1 MPAGSAAIL
10 VALAA
15 VVALALGVLIR
26 QAPPLRRRL
35 VLILAVALTLRVS
48 LGVVLHL
55 TGAWHI
61 TQRGA
66 VTPDEAVIDYAAR
79 LRQNGDQRS
88 PVMLGGSLHTA
99 WLLVAAA
106 VYELWNSILAL
117 KLVNALLGT
126 VLVLP
131 TFLLGR
137 DLHSDKAGIWAAWG
151 MALLPTAVVWSAL
164 ALREPLIALTLTTL
178 VLTALRLFRSRRLAA
193 AAAYGGLSAIA
204 LLVLGFTRSYM
215 VPLMILLLLGAG
227 VAAAVRERGLR
238 PVGSALLVGTVGLGI
253 ILAVPRGVELA
264 RTTIALTGEQA
275 PTVYNPF
282 SDCSDESKCLPEGS
296 GPPLEAFDPPR
307 NTPGAPRSE
316 DASGPPASRAAPLPL
331 SDSLQSVG
339 EKGVV
344 RAFAIAMLAGRPVW
358 LTRDFFFLLQPGVV
372 VWWTGL
378 PLAVLGSVFLVV
390 RRRLPELALLV
401 GFCAAVVVFLAYS
414 GQFIRHHY
422 MIEPVAVAL
431 AALGASWMAET
442 PSCWLRR
449 AAILA
454 CGFMAVAAAASVT
467 ASLL

>member
-1 MPAGSAAIL
+1 MPAGSAAVLLAL
-10 VALAA
+10 VAMMALALA
-15 VVALALGVLIR
+15 TVNQQAAPVRRRLVFILGVALALR
-26 QAPPLRRRL
+26 
-35 VLILAVALTLRVS
+35 VAL
-48 LGVVLHL
+48 GVILHV

-61 TQRGA
+61 TARGA
-66 VTPDEAVIDYAAR
+66 VTPDEAVVDYAAR
-79 LRQNGDQRS
+79 LRLSGDQRS
-88 PVMLGGSLHTA
+88 PVVLGGSLHTA

-117 KLVNALLGT
+117 KLVNALLGAL
-126 VLVLP
+126 LVLP

-151 MALLPTAVVWSAL
+151 IALLPTAVVWSAL

-178 VLTALRLFRSRRLAA
+178 VLTALRLLRSRRLAA

-227 VAAAVRERGLR
+227 VAAALRERGLR

-282 SDCSDESKCLPEGS
+282 SDCSDESKCLPEGG
-296 GPPLEAFDPPR
+296 GPPLEAFDPPQ

-316 DASGPPASRAAPLPL
+316 GASGPPDSRAAPLTG
-331 SDSLQSVG
+331 SLQSVG

-372 VWWTGL
+372 VWWAGL

-401 GFCAAVVVFLAYS
+401 GFCGAVVVFLAYS
-414 GQFIRHHY
+414 GQFIRHHF

-454 CGFMAVAAAASVT
+454 CGFMAVAAAASVM